1 MKGEAAEARTAVP
14 AQGFAFAA
22 ATAREEMETG
32 VETEAGCSVG
42 PGVMAVARGGGG
54 LGEGRGGGGMDGG
67 AGVGLALAVAAAWK
81 EMEVGAETEAGRGW
95 KLGARTARAMA
106 TRLGGWPGSGWL
118 AAVGWCGLYRR
129 CCGRDLVPDLDIRQE
144 HRRSHRL
151 PCCCAAAR
159 GRGRGRALPPR
170 PEAHGGGRPPGLTTR
185 RWSWEAAGTGEEK
198 MANLEGLFCIYSYH
212 VAPHQWVWT

>member
-1 MKGEAAEARTAVP
+1 MKGEAAEARTAAP
-14 AQGFAFAA
+14 ARDLAFAA
-22 ATAREEMETG
+22 AARDD
-32 VETEAGCSVG
+32 VEA
-42 PGVMAVARGGGG
+42 
-54 LGEGRGGGGMDGG
+54 
-67 AGVGLALAVAAAWK
+67 
-81 EMEVGAETEAGRGW
+81 GAETEAGRGW
-95 KLGARTARAMA
+95 KRGARTARAMA

-118 AAVGWCGLYRR
+118 AAVGWCRLYRR

-185 RWSWEAAGTGEEK
+185 RWRRAAAGVGRPPGLGRRRWLIWRGFFAYIHIMWRHVK
-198 MANLEGLFCIYSYH
+198 GYGPKWHNLTSSGCQISILRVRGPKWHLKTSSKAVGVFNSLNIMLTI
-212 VAPHQWVWT
+212 PK

>member
-1 MKGEAAEARTAVP
+1 
-14 AQGFAFAA
+14 
-22 ATAREEMETG
+22 
-32 VETEAGCSVG
+32 
-42 PGVMAVARGGGG
+42 
-54 LGEGRGGGGMDGG
+54 MDGG
-67 AGVGLALAVAAAWK
+67 AGVGLALTVAAAWK

-95 KLGARTARAMA
+95 KLGTRTARAMA
-106 TRLGGWPGSGWL
+106 TRLGGGRGPGSGWL

-185 RWSWEAAGTGEEK
+185 RWRRAAAGVGRPPGLGRRRWLIWRGFFAYIHIMWRHVK
-198 MANLEGLFCIYSYH
+198 GYGPKWHNLTSSGCQISILRVRKPKWHIKTSSRTADVFNSIFY
-212 VAPHQWVWT
+212 